1 MRDMRTVVV
10 EPPPELRAW
19 LERRQALGQ
28 DLYDE
33 VWEGDYH
40 VAPAP
45 HPAHGRI
52 DDQLARLLGPL
63 ADRAGLLG
71 HGPLNLGGPDDYR
84 VPDRVYLREQPDQV
98 FVPTAALV
106 VEIVSPGDETWAKL
120 DFFFVLGVEE
130 LLIVDPHQRRVTW
143 LRRGP
148 EGFEHPTSS
157 ALLGLSVEELT
168 ARLDW
173 PPR

>member
-1 MRDMRTVVV
+1 MMRSMRTVVV

-33 VWEGDYH
+33 VWEGEYH

-71 HGPLNLGGPDDYR
+71 HGPLNVGTSSDYR
-84 VPDRVYLREQPDQV
+84 VSDRAYLRKQPDQV
-98 FVPTAALV
+98 FVPTVAVV
-106 VEIVSPGDETWAKL
+106 VEIVSQGDETWAKL
-120 DFFFVLGVEE
+120 DFYFGAGVEE
-130 LLIVDPHQRRVTW
+130 LLIVDPQQRRVTW
-143 LRRGP
+143 LRRGAQ
-148 EGFEHPTSS
+148 GFETAWGS
-157 ALLGLSVEELT
+157 ALLGLSTEELS

-173 PPR
+173 PV